1 MSKIGRQ
8 PITIP
13 ANVTFQ
19 VNGDVV
25 SVKGPKGELTLKLH
39 PDVTIKQE
47 NDVVTVHPTKET
59 KLAKSLH
66 GTFQRHIAN
75 MVVGVTE
82 GYTKTLE
89 LIGTG
94 YRVTK
99 QGGKVSLALGFSHPI
114 VYEPPASVTLDVE
127 GNNKIMV
134 KGIDKQL
141 VGMAASQIR
150 SYKKPEP
157 YKGKGIRYEGEI
169 VRRKAGKAA
178 KAAA

>member
-13 ANVTFQ
+13 ATITFAL
-19 VNGDVV
+19 NGDVV
-25 SVKGPKGELTLKLH
+25 SVKGPKGELSLKLH
-39 PDVTIKQE
+39 PEVTIKQE
-47 NDVVTVHPTKET
+47 ADVVTVHPARQT

-75 MVVGVTE
+75 MVTGVTE

-99 QGGKVSLALGFSHPI
+99 QGNKISLALGFSHPI

-127 GNNKIMV
+127 GNNKIIV

-157 YKGKGIRYEGEI
+157 YKGKGIRYEGEV

>member
-13 ANVTFQ
+13 ATITFQ
-19 VNGDVV
+19 LSDGIIT
-25 SVKGPKGELTLKLH
+25 VKGPKGELTLKVH
-39 PDVTIKQE
+39 PEVVVKQE
-47 NDVVTVHPTKET
+47 ADVVTVHPTRET

-66 GTFQRHIAN
+66 GTFQRHISN

-82 GYTKTLE
+82 GYTRTLE

-99 QGGKVSLALGFSHPI
+99 QGNKISLALGFSHPI
-114 VYEPPASVTLDVE
+114 VYEPPSTVAIEVE
-127 GNNKIMV
+127 GNNKIIV

-141 VGMAASQIR
+141 VGMVASQIR

-157 YKGKGIRYEGEI
+157 YKGKGIRYEGEV